1 MTSLSLP
8 QARIPLGWAMFQ
20 GQRVPVEIDIEWM
33 RALSGL
39 LDRTGGVSGSTNF
52 GEYINQFFDQ
62 PHGDPAAQEAIRGVD
77 ELRNALESARGE
89 VQQLRGMLDDA
100 VQELAALRS
109 VQDLRARID
118 DLESQLADVKSPQDL
133 RSRVEQIEER
143 LL

>member
-1 MTSLSLP
+1 MTALSLP
-8 QARIPLGWAMFQ
+8 QARIPLGWVMVQ
-20 GQRVPVEIDIEWM
+20 NRRVPVEIDIEWM

-52 GEYINQFFDQ
+52 GEYVNQFFDA
-62 PHGDPAAQEAIRGVD
+62 PPTDPAAQEAIRGVD

-89 VQQLRGMLDDA
+89 VQHLRGMLDDA

-109 VQDLRARID
+109 VQDLRAHVE